1 MAKIEQLRRGVDLK
15 ARRHVTLELPE
26 FLLRAFECRVTE
38 ANEGAAEEERLT
50 LDNVVEVGL
59 AASLSLAEIAHLE
72 RAVPGIG
79 VAVSQWLSEIR

>member
-1 MAKIEQLRRGVDLK
+1 MAKIEHIRRGVDLK
-15 ARRHVTLELPE
+15 ARRQVTLDLPE
-26 FLLRAFECRVTE
+26 FLLRAFECRVAE
-38 ANEGAAEEERLT
+38 ANEDVTEEERLT

-79 VAVSQWLSEIR
+79 AAVSQWLSEIR